1 MEYVDEFFALEKIR
15 NHLLGEF
22 SPKSLKFGAELTST
36 SKCSDTV
43 TESFNSESAS
53 SDTPPFD
60 FFTDSFDFE
69 ADFFQ
74 FGTGV
79 SNSSS
84 ESENSVHNRTK
95 FAKLESEPSISS
107 SDYEETNSNCFQ
119 FESKP
124 QVIIDLTSPK
134 SSGASDRK
142 PSLRIDLPPV
152 KKFEWI
158 DFGNSTQSN
167 PIVSVSVQQ
176 PRKIEEKR
184 HYRGVRQRPWGK
196 YAAEIRDPKRR
207 GSRVWL
213 GTFNTAI
220 EAAKAYDRAA
230 YTMRGSKAILNFP
243 LEVGNNLL
251 YSSSAMDGGV
261 KRRRESEE
269 TGEEKVVKKV
279 ERCKE
284 EESWPLTPSSW
295 NFVWEQNCNGM
306 FNLPPLSPL
315 SPHLGCSQLIQI

>member
-15 NHLLGEF
+15 SHLLGEF
-22 SPKSLKFGAELTST
+22 SPKTLKFGAELMS
-36 SKCSDTV
+36 SMCSDTV
-43 TESFNSESAS
+43 TESTNSESAS
-53 SDTPPFD
+53 SDSLPFD
-60 FFTDSFDFE
+60 FFADIE
-69 ADFFQ
+69 ADFFR

-84 ESENSVHNRTK
+84 GSADSVHNRTD
-95 FAKLESEPSISS
+95 FVKLESEPSISS
-107 SDYEETNSNCFQ
+107 FDYEENQSKCFQ
-119 FESKP
+119 FKSEP
-124 QVIIDLTSPK
+124 QVFIDLTSPK
-134 SSGASDRK
+134 STKSSSASDRK

-152 KKFEWI
+152 KKYEWI

-167 PIVSVSVQQ
+167 PVVSVSVQQ
-176 PRKIEEKR
+176 TRKVEEKR

-196 YAAEIRDPKRR
+196 YAAEIRDPRRR

-213 GTFNTAI
+213 GTFDTAI
-220 EAAKAYDRAA
+220 EAAKAYDKAA
-230 YTMRGSKAILNFP
+230 FTMRGSKAILNFP
-243 LEVGNNLL
+243 LEVGQNLSC
-251 YSSSAMDGGV
+251 SSSVVDSGV
-261 KRRRESEE
+261 KQRRESEE

-284 EESWPLTPSSW
+284 EELWPLTPSSW
-295 NFVWEQNCNGM
+295 DSVWEQNCNGM